1 VQAFIEMQ
9 KSCGSAAF
17 FVIVKIVQMRVE
29 TTLYAGLNETK
40 VVFPGPGCPIM
51 CGDPKINFKI

>member
-1 VQAFIEMQ
+1 VQAFTEMQ

-29 TTLYAGLNETK
+29 TTLYAGLKETK
-40 VVFPGPGCPIM
+40 LFSRGQVAP
-51 CGDPKINFKI
+51 